1 MQSVCLMF
9 VARLH
14 QVLTLKLFN
23 ENPDAVEP
31 PGNIDRAL
39 LRKASIILSNELR
52 QCIASVY
59 S

>member
-1 MQSVCLMF
+1 MF